1 MALEA
6 QRQTAAFLFWPCIV
20 LKWLN
25 SPISQPIENPDM
37 ETTREAEAEEEA
49 RSTGG
54 EDEDEYEDVAV
65 GVNEDEARRELR
77 DIQALVAGL
86 LLQPQHG
93 PCPRPCRTA
102 KLARMLLQL
111 VQALSE
117 NQYAT
122 ANPVPT
128 PGASTSVTPATSPA
142 LHSASWSE
150 RSKHEREKSYCDA

>member
-86 LLQPQHG
+86 LLQPQ
-93 PCPRPCRTA
+93 
-102 KLARMLLQL
+102 Q
-111 VQALSE
+111 QAI
-117 NQYAT
+117 
-122 ANPVPT
+122 P
-128 PGASTSVTPATSPA
+128 
-142 LHSASWSE
+142 SAGT
-150 RSKHEREKSYCDA
+150 